1 MASRGELRKLKPT
14 RGLAE
19 GEWVLELEHI
29 DNQLTHVLD
38 VFNFLEE
45 LFRLSNESEAALA
58 AFNTTPL
65 FWHVLRDCLQESMF
79 MGLGRL
85 CDPSSDVVNIRRV
98 LSGAMDHPEF
108 FSAESL
114 RRRLTKRDLA
124 ESLANHLM
132 ATAWVPAS
140 GADLRFLKKEAS
152 CHLGRIEKSYLPIRD
167 SCYGHRL
174 SGIDAH
180 AMFEKTS
187 RTELGESLDLLRQ
200 LVAGLRF
207 FYDNGIRPRVDVRGT
222 KALDLTSRRFFR
234 DVVSAVAGR
243 EL

>member
-1 MASRGELRKLKPT
+1 MGSRRKLGKLKPT
-14 RGLAE
+14 SELTE
-19 GEWVLELEHI
+19 GEWVRELEHI

-45 LFRLSNESEAALA
+45 LFRLSNESEPALG

-65 FWHVLRDCLQESMF
+65 FWRVFRDCLQESMF
-79 MGLGRL
+79 MGLSRL
-85 CDPSSDVVNIRRV
+85 CDPSCDAVNVKRV
-98 LSGAMDHPEF
+98 LAGAMDHPEF
-108 FSAESL
+108 FSAEAL
-114 RRRLTKRDLA
+114 RQRVAKRDLT

-132 ATAWVPAS
+132 TSAWVPGS
-140 GADLRFLKKEAS
+140 GADFRFLKKEVS
-152 CHLGRIEKSYLPIRD
+152 CHLGRIEKIYLPIRN
-167 SCYGHRL
+167 SYYGHRL
-174 SGIDAH
+174 TGIDAR
-180 AMFEKTS
+180 AMFE
-187 RTELGESLDLLRQ
+187 RTDRKELGETLDTLRQ

-234 DVVSAVAGR
+234 DVVKAVAGR